1 MLKRKE
7 KNKRFNRIVNCTMLL
22 QSEEQMLKKILL
34 GHKMTG
40 QVSVILHVLT
50 QVAIFPVLGKNLC

>member
-40 QVSVILHVLT
+40 FCDITCTYSGGNFSSIR
-50 QVAIFPVLGKNLC
+50 